1 MNTTLPMSCWAAEDL
16 PTGRAEK
23 NGFDSLS
30 DSELLSIIIGS
41 GTRDMN
47 AIELSRVL
55 LQKYD
60 NKLSLLSKA
69 ELENLTI
76 SGLGKKKASKILA
89 AFELGKRRFSERKS
103 ESPDLATAIRIYNQ
117 MMPYMV
123 DLEKEEFWIL
133 MMNHNFHLIKKERI
147 SQGGFTETIVDVRV
161 IMKECLLNNATL
173 LAVCHNHPSGSIRPS
188 KYDDDITLSIK
199 KACDTMRIH
208 FIDHVIVTDGNYYS
222 YHENGKL

>member
-16 PTGRAEK
+16 PTERAEK

-60 NKLSLLSKA
+60 NKLSLLSEA
-69 ELENLTI
+69 ELKDFSI
-76 SGLGKKKASKILA
+76 SGLGKKKASKIIA
-89 AFELGKRRFSERKS
+89 ALQLGKRRFSERKS
-103 ESPDLATAIRIYNQ
+103 ESPDLATATRIYNH
-117 MMPYMV
+117 MMPCMI
-123 DLEKEEFWIL
+123 DLKEEEFWIL
-133 MMNHNFHLIKKERI
+133 MMKQNFRLIKKECI
-147 SQGGFTETIVDVRV
+147 SHGGITEVMVDIRV
-161 IMKECLLNNATL
+161 IMRECLLNNATL

-188 KYDDDITLSIK
+188 KYDDDVTSSIK
-199 KACDTMRIH
+199 KACDIMRIR

-222 YHENGKL
+222 YHENGRL